1 MGDTQSHIVVKANEL
16 VRRFG
21 LTRATVADIA
31 AALGMSPANIYKL
44 FPSKDAIIEAVAE
57 QGLAELKRTIE
68 AAIASSPGALAGIDS
83 LALAV
88 FRGHNQHIR
97 HGPQMFRAQI
107 ITRRDVEELTRHRY
121 ASAQPGRSAAIA

>member
-1 MGDTQSHIVVKANEL
+1 VGDTQSHIVVKANEL

-44 FPSKDAIIEAVAE
+44 LPSKDAIIEAVAE

-88 FRGHNQHIR
+88 FRGHNQTSIR
-97 HGPQMFRAQI
+97 KKLAI
-107 ITRRDVEELTRHRY
+107 SDKRREALICYLSTTMY
-121 ASAQPGRSAAIA
+121 KTPSISLIAG